1 MTDAALELI
10 DASKSFNH
18 RKAVDSLSFQAAPGD
33 ILGFLGPN
41 GAGKSTS
48 LRMALGVVTPD
59 SGQAQLFGKRPNL
72 KSLQRVGFLPEERGL
87 YRRMS
92 PRGVIAY
99 FARLKGMTQKDA
111 LARADD
117 LLERHGLGE
126 QKSSKVSRLSKGM
139 AQKVQILAALAH
151 TPDLIIL
158 DEPFSG
164 LDPVNQQDLEQ
175 LIREEHARGA
185 TIVFSTH
192 VMEHAE
198 RLCDRLLIIGAGK
211 KCFDG
216 TIDEA
221 LSLIPESALLTLE
234 TDMDLSSTLESRG
247 FKATRLETT
256 DIGVNWRVDF
266 PNGGAAQDVLRAAI
280 DANAPIVSFTP
291 QQARLRDVFV
301 KLTGETAHVRRED
314 GTAPATDAS
323 ADEEETTS

>member
-1 MTDAALELI
+1 
-10 DASKSFNH
+10 
-18 RKAVDSLSFQAAPGD
+18 
-33 ILGFLGPN
+33 
-41 GAGKSTS
+41 
-48 LRMALGVVTPD
+48 
-59 SGQAQLFGKRPNL
+59 
-72 KSLQRVGFLPEERGL
+72 
-87 YRRMS
+87 
-92 PRGVIAY
+92 
-99 FARLKGMTQKDA
+99 
-111 LARADD
+111 
-117 LLERHGLGE
+117 
-126 QKSSKVSRLSKGM
+126 M

-266 PNGGAAQDVLRAAI
+266 PNGGAAQDVLRA
-280 DANAPIVSFTP
+280 DQCDQREQHHHSCEVDKPLSFGRYSFAAAEKLYHHE
-291 QQARLRDVFV
+291 QQA
-301 KLTGETAHVRRED
+301 
-314 GTAPATDAS
+314 PAV
-323 ADEEETTS
+323 

>member
-198 RLCDRLLIIGAGK
+198 RLCDRIVMMARGRK
-211 KCFDG
+211 VFDG
-216 TIDEA
+216 TLPEA
-221 LSLIPESALLTLE
+221 FATLDKGASLEVEEGFDLAAALAPKGFEAQRAADRGHGDAWRITLP
-234 TDMDLSSTLESRG
+234 
-247 FKATRLETT
+247 K
-256 DIGVNWRVDF
+256 GVG
-266 PNGGAAQDVLRAAI
+266 PQDALRAAI
-280 DANAPIVSFTP
+280 EAGAPITGFAP
-291 QQARLRDVFV
+291 DEARLRDVFV
-301 KLTGETAHVRRED
+301 SLVGEAEAAALNGPLAEQAEGVLAE
-314 GTAPATDAS
+314 
-323 ADEEETTS
+323 